1 MAQTPEGKVKDKAK
15 DLYKKYGAIYDRNAI
30 NGMGQNGRPD
40 DLVCRNDG
48 HFAAVEFKKE
58 NVFKVTALQRIWL
71 NKCAACGGSSM
82 VVNLTNLEMLE
93 RWLSSGQWRV
103 NAQFGDTEKTQDTCV
118 GHIASAPGCDPVFVK
133 NPGG

>member
-15 DLYKKYGAIYDRNAI
+15 DLYKKYGAVYDRNAI

-48 HFAAVEFKKE
+48 HFGAIEAKKE
-58 NVFKVTALQRIWL
+58 NVFEVTALQRIWL
-71 NKCAACGGSSM
+71 NKCAAAGGSSM
-82 VVNLTNLEMLE
+82 VVNLTNLDTLE
-93 RWLSSGQWRV
+93 QWLKSAGWKI
-103 NAQFGDTEKTQDTCV
+103 NAVFGEGKKENTCLYHV
-118 GHIASAPGCDPVFVK
+118 ATRDGWPPMTIK

>member
-1 MAQTPEGKVKDKAK
+1 MAQTPEGKVKDKAR
-15 DLYKKYGAIYDRNAI
+15 DLYKKYGAVYDRNAI

-48 HFAAVEFKKE
+48 HFGAIEAKKE

-71 NKCAACGGSSM
+71 NKCAAAGGSSM
-82 VVNLTNLEMLE
+82 VINLTNLSLLE
-93 RWLSSGQWRV
+93 QWLSMPGWRV
-103 NAQFGDTEKTQDTCV
+103 TAKFGEGKQEDTCTHHEATRE
-118 GHIASAPGCDPVFVK
+118 GWPPVTIK